1 MESAGPCV
9 VIGTK
14 CYFCLEETIL
24 YKNEHTQKRE
34 LAICG
39 VSTHTIKLNNGDPN
53 FVSRWHSDFKHASE
67 DISSGAGGKCHLL
80 KFKIGTKKVGN
91 YSTCQNKIS
100 SLKKF

>member
-9 VIGTK
+9 FIGTK

-53 FVSRWHSDFKHASE
+53 FVSR
-67 DISSGAGGKCHLL
+67 
-80 KFKIGTKKVGN
+80 
-91 YSTCQNKIS
+91 
-100 SLKKF
+100 